1 MGNIFISYRR
11 GDSIAT
17 AGRIRDR
24 LVQTYGR
31 ENVFFDN
38 DDIAHGQ
45 DFVKILES
53 KVAECDVLL
62 AIIGPTWLNASN
74 EQGQRRLDDPEDF
87 VAIEIGSALARDKTA
102 VIPVLVDGAKMP
114 SAAELPT
121 ALKPLARRNAIELRN
136 TQFTAD
142 VERLVQSLTPMMGGG
157 KKSPWTKIAAAIA
170 GVALLGVGGWAA
182 WPMMQGMIKPA
193 PVSVQA
199 PVSIQAQSTPA
210 SASPAVAAD
219 VKTSIARLS
228 DAMHAADGRVA
239 VKLRGGNSVKLGN
252 QIVFEVTSTVPGK
265 LILID
270 INAAGEVVQIF
281 PNSFV
286 ASEQAAR
293 VQKDTTLPI
302 PGPGYGFS
310 GFKAVE
316 PVGRGTLLALV
327 QPDTV
332 TGTLPII
339 TAQTTKGFQPVTA
352 PNAYLEELLR
362 HVTGAAKGSTAA
374 DGWGYA
380 RVEYEIVR

>member
-31 ENVFFDN
+31 KNVFFDN

-62 AIIGPTWLNASN
+62 AIIGPAWLNASD
-74 EQGQRRLDDPEDF
+74 EKGRRRLDDPEDF

-102 VIPVLVDGAKMP
+102 VIPVLVDGAKIP
-114 SAAELPT
+114 SAAELP
-121 ALKPLARRNAIELRN
+121 AGLKPLARRNAIELRN

-142 VERLVQSLTPMMGGG
+142 VERLVQSLTPLMAGG
-157 KKSPWTKIAAAIA
+157 KSSSGGKIAAAVA
-170 GVALLGVGGWAA
+170 GLVLLGVGGFFV
-182 WPMMQGMIKPA
+182 WPTLQSWLNGKPS
-193 PVSVQA
+193 PVV
-199 PVSIQAQSTPA
+199 A
-210 SASPAVAAD
+210 SAAATSTGSSQPAAPRDA
-219 VKTSIARLS
+219 KASQARL
-228 DAMHAADGRVA
+228 AHLGVVLRAAEGRAA
-239 VKLRGGNSVKLGN
+239 VKLRGGNAVKLGS

-286 ASEQAAR
+286 ASDQATR

-316 PVGRGTLLALV
+316 PVGRGTLIALV

-332 TGTLPII
+332 TGSLPFI
-339 TAQTTKGFQPVTA
+339 AEQTSKGFQPIAA
-352 PNAYLEELLR
+352 PNAYLEQLIS
-362 HVTGAAKGSTAA
+362 HVTGGTKGASAA